1 MNNKDELFIKKFDL
15 TVKNNMLAT
24 GIDFVSDKKSIGIAV
39 SGGADSVSLLVT
51 LSHLSKEFN
60 VPLKV
65 ISINHNLR
73 DEKESLSDVK
83 YVECL
88 CNEII
93 KTGVDLK
100 FFAVNFLKGK
110 ILEIAAE
117 RNKGIEEAAR
127 FLRYKAFDE
136 FYANENISCV
146 CLAHN
151 LNDNIETVLMRFLQ
165 GSSIDGLSGIKSV
178 REKFVRPL
186 LNVSRLDIENYLN
199 LQNINWQ
206 TDKTNFDNKYL
217 RNKIRLDLIPFLDVT
232 FPGWKNAILNG
243 AEKNA
248 WYSDVVSDAVNE
260 FSWNVKSKDELFFDF
275 NIFKSLKKGLQLQLF
290 YKAFL
295 LLNVN
300 SRVPFNYLK
309 NVLDSCEKESK
320 FLIDDIIIEITNDFI
335 FIKKNKII
343 ATENGFFAIIEE
355 SGSYEFPFGV
365 VTVDA
370 FGEKAKVHF
379 DSVILDNISFPFVIR
394 TRQLGDCVETSNGDY
409 KDVAEVFSS
418 WHVESFYKDKIPL
431 VQELETT
438 EQNIIAIIGSVYNFK
453 NWIVRG
459 FYE

>member
-1 MNNKDELFIKKFDL
+1 MNNNDELFIKNFDL
-15 TVKNNMLAT
+15 IVKNNMLTA

-39 SGGADSVSLLVT
+39 SGGADSVSLLVA

-100 FFAVNFLKGK
+100 FFAVNFPKGK

-178 REKFVRPL
+178 R
-186 LNVSRLDIENYLN
+186 
-199 LQNINWQ
+199 
-206 TDKTNFDNKYL
+206 
-217 RNKIRLDLIPFLDVT
+217 
-232 FPGWKNAILNG
+232 
-243 AEKNA
+243 
-248 WYSDVVSDAVNE
+248 
-260 FSWNVKSKDELFFDF
+260 
-275 NIFKSLKKGLQLQLF
+275 
-290 YKAFL
+290 
-295 LLNVN
+295 
-300 SRVPFNYLK
+300 
-309 NVLDSCEKESK
+309 
-320 FLIDDIIIEITNDFI
+320 
-335 FIKKNKII
+335 
-343 ATENGFFAIIEE
+343 
-355 SGSYEFPFGV
+355 
-365 VTVDA
+365 
-370 FGEKAKVHF
+370 
-379 DSVILDNISFPFVIR
+379 
-394 TRQLGDCVETSNGDY
+394 
-409 KDVAEVFSS
+409 
-418 WHVESFYKDKIPL
+418 
-431 VQELETT
+431 
-438 EQNIIAIIGSVYNFK
+438 
-453 NWIVRG
+453 
-459 FYE
+459 